1 MEIIIN
7 NNKNTQFF
15 SYNKYK
21 DPITFKNKKKKNQI
35 IVIEI

>member
-15 SYNKYK
+15 CYSK
-21 DPITFKNKKKKNQI
+21 DPITFKNKKKKSQV

>member
-21 DPITFKNKKKKNQI
+21 DPIRFKNKKKKNQV